1 MDEWMQCQTCGLK
14 YRTRADGC
22 PRCAKAAAEQP
33 ALPDLRDQIPES
45 PVYEPPRYEGG
56 GEARI
61 TEYSTG
67 DAASEAGPFRLPW
80 YLLGGTVLF
89 MLFGAVIAPARPGIG
104 ALLLGV
110 GVLFSLGASLWTL
123 SVCWSLGIAWVVGAL
138 FVPLVGLFALFR
150 ANNLRPL
157 GLHVVATL
165 MVFAGL
171 GLAGY
176 DNVGVFKERARQKRE
191 APAVARDPTREEF
204 MAECTKNE
212 VAFKCACQTAALY
225 DELGQDVRLRV
236 INGQA
241 TPDDTARVNEAVRR
255 NCKGS
260 R

>member
-14 YRTRADGC
+14 YRARAAGC

-33 ALPDLRDQIPES
+33 PPDLRDQIPES

-56 GEARI
+56 GARI

-67 DAASEAGPFRLPW
+67 DAAAADTAPFRLPW

-89 MLFGAVIAPARPGIG
+89 TLLGAVIAPARPGIG

-110 GVLFSLGASLWTL
+110 GMLFSLGASLWTL
-123 SVCWSLGIAWVVGAL
+123 SVCWSLGIVWVIGAL

-157 GLHVVATL
+157 GLHVAATF
-165 MVFAGL
+165 MVGGGVVLLSQSAG
-171 GLAGY
+171 A
-176 DNVGVFKERARQKRE
+176 VRSARPS
-191 APAVARDPTREEF
+191 PAVVAELRDPTREEYV
-204 MAECTKNE
+204 AECTKQQD
-212 VAFKCACQTAALY
+212 AFRCACETAALY

-236 INGQA
+236 VNGQA
-241 TPDDTARVNEAVRR
+241 TRADTVRLSEAVRR